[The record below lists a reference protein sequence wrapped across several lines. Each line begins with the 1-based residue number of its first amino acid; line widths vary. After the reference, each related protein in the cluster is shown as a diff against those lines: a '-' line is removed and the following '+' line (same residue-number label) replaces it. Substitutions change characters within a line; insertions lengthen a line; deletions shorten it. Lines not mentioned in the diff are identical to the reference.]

1 MGHHFSLPAKGKGVI
16 RCVDPEEERV
26 KQTCNEDMPCLFGEW
41 AQCCG
46 VGSPNTRRSLVYRKN
61 RRIR

>member
-16 RCVDPEEERV
+16 RCVDLGEERV

-41 AQCCG
+41 VECCG
-46 VGSPNTRRSLVYRKN
+46 LGSPNIRRSLVYR
-61 RRIR
+61 RIEE